1 MSWVPYLFPRLKWG
15 NENAD
20 SLMIIF
26 RNWHDMDF
34 GNETETAQA
43 FSSLKSIK
51 NGICGGTV
59 FKMYFFS

>member
-1 MSWVPYLFPRLKWG
+1 
-15 NENAD
+15 
-20 SLMIIF
+20 MIIF
-26 RNWHDMDF
+26 RNWHDVDF